1 MSLANKS
8 HTNERETEMAFTKIK
23 NARLL
28 LDAVKGLEYYENQ
41 YPLNELMIAYYKK
54 QVQELTKRV
63 YG

>member
-1 MSLANKS
+1 
-8 HTNERETEMAFTKIK
+8 MAFTKMK

-28 LDAVKGLEYYENQ
+28 LDAVKGLEYYEKQ

-54 QVQELTKRV
+54 QVEELTKRV